1 MKTISPGLSAHLQQ
15 ELSTTAVLI
24 KITRRDSTVM
34 GFTSFDRDLVVSG
47 VTYKADNAF
56 AASELESRQA
66 LSTDNLSIAGM
77 ISSGAV
83 TEEDI
88 LSGKYDHARVDV
100 YLCNWADLSQG
111 VMQLRRGW
119 LGEVTVRGG
128 QFQAELRGLH
138 DLMQRPVG
146 DRFTPS
152 CRHDLGN
159 AHCGVDLVPLTVIG
173 TATSVVDA
181 ANFTDSTRSEPNGH
195 FDGGL
200 LTFTSGANAGFAAEI
215 RVYAAKSFSLWLSAP
230 FPVVL
235 GAGYSAIP
243 GCDKRLSTCKNRYDK
258 GVNFGGFPHLPGI
271 DRILNYP
278 EARGG

>member
-1 MKTISPGLSAHLQQ
+1 MKTLSPALAAHLQQ

-24 KITRRDSTVM
+24 RITRRDETVM

-56 AASELESRQA
+56 AASELESRSA

-88 LSGKYDHARVDV
+88 KAGKYDHARVDV
-100 YLCNWADLSQG
+100 YLCNWADLTQG
-111 VMQLRRGW
+111 LMQLRRGW
-119 LGEVTVRGG
+119 LGEVAVRGG
-128 QFQAELRGLH
+128 QYQAELRGLH

-152 CRHDLGN
+152 CRHDLGD
-159 AHCGVDLVPLTVIG
+159 ARCGVDLVPLTAAG
-173 TATSVVDA
+173 TVTSVADA
-181 ANFTDSTRSEPNGH
+181 ANFTDSARSEANGH
-195 FDGGL
+195 FNGGR
-200 LTFTSGANAGFAAEI
+200 LTFTSGPNAGFSAEI
-215 RVYAAKSFSLWLSAP
+215 RNFAADSFSLWLSAP
-230 FPVVL
+230 FPITP
-235 GAGYSAIP
+235 GTGYSAIP
-243 GCDKRLSTCKNRYDK
+243 GCDKRLGTCKNTYNK
-258 GVNFGGFPHLPGI
+258 VVNFGGFPHLPGI